1 MGYLI
6 ELGFGLA
13 ESSGR
18 VNQCVNDRVT
28 WGVGGTI
35 ASPKNCFMYLKKL
48 FINMFYVIVPPTKE
62 IVPCFLMSVIG

>member
-6 ELGFGLA
+6 ELGFGLT

-18 VNQCVNDRVT
+18 VNQRVNDGVT
-28 WGVGGTI
+28 WGWGTI

-62 IVPCFLMSVIG
+62 IVPCFLMSVIR